1 MNLTIILC
9 GDSKSDHALQYINF
23 TLDLPKYF
31 CKRLILLHF
40 LLLGVCRL
48 IGEVGLKGFI
58 SSYQN
63 TCTYCLETAPIV
75 LSLTVH
81 PEPPHYS
88 QVSTEKSKECQAF
101 SQEQE
106 NASLAAMGKLSR
118 PSA

>member
-1 MNLTIILC
+1 MQADRGGGPKRFHNQISEYLHILPR
-9 GDSKSDHALQYINF
+9 N
-23 TLDLPKYF
+23 
-31 CKRLILLHF
+31 
-40 LLLGVCRL
+40 CR
-48 IGEVGLKGFI
+48 
-58 SSYQN
+58 
-63 TCTYCLETAPIV
+63 APIV